1 MFKNYIKI
9 TFRNIQRN
17 KGYALINVF
26 GLAIG
31 LACSIFII
39 LWIQDELS
47 YDRYHE
53 KADRI
58 YRVADESQSDGAIRR
73 SVKTSAQLAP
83 ALVQDFAEVENAV
96 RFSRNKYL
104 IAYENKQFWHN
115 IFFADPSLFE
125 IFTIP
130 FTKGDPKTALND
142 PGSIVISEQMASKYF
157 GDENPIG
164 KTIHVNRKFDF
175 QVTGVFQNIPR
186 NSHFRFDF
194 LRPFHKGFASHGW
207 GIQNYWT
214 YILLAENASPA
225 ELSKKMPNFI
235 EKHKGKDARYIY
247 KYNCLFQSL
256 IKIHLYSNLK
266 GEIEPNGSIVNIILL
281 AAIGLFILLIACI
294 NYMNLSTA
302 RAVNRTNEVGVRKVV
317 GANRMQLVKQFLG
330 ESIIFSL
337 LACSLAVLIVELF
350 LPIFNS
356 LSGKDLVFIHI
367 SNLSLFIGLIGL
379 AFFVGLISGSYPAF
393 FISAFQPISIL
404 RGSSVSKS
412 RGSTLRKTLVVV
424 QFAISITFIIGITVV
439 YNQMK
444 YIQNKKLGLNK
455 EQVVVLP
462 IRSQSVVQKYE
473 TMKNNFLNNTHV
485 LNVSGSS
492 YFPGESTW
500 NQNIWWQGAT
510 DEDYKMMRWIAV
522 DYDFVETLEMEIIE
536 GRSFSKDFAG
546 DINTDYILNESAKR
560 ELGWKSAFG
569 KQFKIIEKGNV
580 VGVVKDFHF
589 SSLHEQIEPLALYLY
604 PSNLEYFYVRIHAGQ
619 IPQTLEYLNKKWNEL
634 VPDQLFEY
642 SFLDENF
649 DKLYQAEK
657 RLEKLFGYIA
667 FLAISI
673 ACLGLFGLASYS
685 TEQRT
690 KEIGIRKVLG
700 ASVSN
705 VVLFLSKEFIALVI
719 IANIIAIPVAYF
731 IMNKWLQ
738 GFAYR
743 TDIGLF
749 TFILS
754 AFIAISIALVTVGFQ
769 TIKASRANPVESLRY
784 E

>member
-194 LRPFHKGFASHGW
+194 LRPFHKGLASHGW

-214 YILLAENASPA
+214 YILLAENASPDA
-225 ELSKKMPNFI
+225 LLDKMPDFI

-247 KYNCLFQSL
+247 KYKCFFQPL
-256 IKIHLYSNLK
+256 KKIHLYSNLK

-317 GANRMQLVKQFLG
+317 GANRTQLIKQFLG

-379 AFFVGLISGSYPAF
+379 AFVVGLISGSYPAF

-462 IRSQSVVQKYE
+462 IRSQSVAQKYE

-667 FLAISI
+667 FLAIFI
-673 ACLGLFGLASYS
+673 ACLGLFGLASFS

-705 VVLFLSKEFIALVI
+705 VVLFLSKEFIVLVI

-754 AFIAISIALVTVGFQ
+754 AFIAISIALVTVGYQ
-769 TIKASRANPVESLRY
+769 TIKAARSNPVESLRY

>member
-1 MFKNYIKI
+1 MFKNYLKI
-9 TFRNIQRN
+9 TFRNIKRN
-17 KGYALINVF
+17 KGYAIINVF

-58 YRVADESQSDGAIRR
+58 YRVVNEYQSDSALRR
-73 SVKTSAQLAP
+73 SMKTSAQLAP
-83 ALVQDFAEVENAV
+83 ALIQDFPEVENVV
-96 RFSRNKYL
+96 RFSRNKYF

-115 IFFADPSLFE
+115 IFFADPSVFD

-130 FTKGDPKTALND
+130 LIKGDPKTALNE
-142 PGSIVISEQMASKYF
+142 PGSIVISEQMAVKYF
-157 GDENPIG
+157 RNQNPIG
-164 KTIHVNRKFDF
+164 KTISVNREYDF

-194 LRPFHKGFASHGW
+194 LRPFHKNLSSHGW

-214 YILLAENASPA
+214 YILLAENFSPA

-235 EKHKGKDARYIY
+235 EKYMGKDSRYVY
-247 KYNCLFQSL
+247 KYNCLFQPL
-256 IKIHLYSNLK
+256 IKIHLYSNLS

-317 GANRMQLVKQFLG
+317 GANRMQLIKQFLG
-330 ESIIFSL
+330 ESIIFSMI
-337 LACSLAVLIVELF
+337 AIFFAVLIVELF
-350 LPIFNS
+350 LPTFNS
-356 LSGKDLVFIHI
+356 ISGKDLVFTPT
-367 SNLSLFIGLIGL
+367 SNLNLLIGLIGL
-379 AFFVGLISGSYPAF
+379 ALLVGLISGSYPAF
-393 FISAFQPISIL
+393 FISGFKPICIL

-412 RGSTLRKTLVVV
+412 RGSMLRKALVVV

-439 YNQMK
+439 YNQMN

-462 IRSQSVVQKYE
+462 IRSQTVVQKYE
-473 TMKNNFLNNTHV
+473 TIKNNFLKNTHV

-492 YFPGESTW
+492 YFPGEATW
-500 NQNIWWQGAT
+500 NQNIWWESAT

-522 DYDFVETLEMEIIE
+522 DYDFVETLEIELIE
-536 GRSFSKDFAG
+536 GRPFSKDFAG
-546 DINTDYILNESAKR
+546 DVNSGYILNESAKR
-560 ELGWKSAFG
+560 ELGWDSPIG
-569 KQFKIIEKGNV
+569 KQFQIVEKGII

-589 SSLHEQIEPLALYLY
+589 NSLHEQIEPLALYLY
-604 PSNLEYFYVRIHAGQ
+604 PSNLEYFYIRIHAGQ
-619 IPQTLEYLNKKWNEL
+619 ISQTLENLSNQWNEL

-667 FLAISI
+667 FLAIII
-673 ACLGLFGLASYS
+673 ACLGLFALASYS

-690 KEIGIRKVLG
+690 KEIGIRKILG

-705 VVLFLSKEFIALVI
+705 VVLLLSKEFIMLVL
-719 IANIIAIPVAYF
+719 IANIIAWPVAHF
-731 IMNKWLQ
+731 MMNRWLQ

-754 AFIAISIALVTVGFQ
+754 AFIAISIALVTVGYQ
-769 TIKASRANPVESLRY
+769 TIKAARANPVDSLRY

>member
-1 MFKNYIKI
+1 MFTNYLKI
-9 TFRNIQRN
+9 TFRNIERN

-39 LWIQDELS
+39 LWIQDELC

-58 YRVADESQSDGAIRR
+58 YRIVHESQSDGAIRQ
-73 SVKTSAQLAP
+73 SVRTSAQLAP
-83 ALVQDFAEVENAV
+83 ALVQDFPEVENAV

-104 IAYENKQFWHN
+104 IAYANKQFWHN
-115 IFFADPSLFE
+115 IYFADPSVFE

-130 FTKGDPKTALND
+130 FTKGDPKTALNE
-142 PGSIVISEQMASKYF
+142 PGSIVISEQMAAKYF

-164 KTIHVNRKFDF
+164 KTINVNRKYDF
-175 QVTGVFQNIPR
+175 HVTGVFQNIPR

-194 LRPFHKGFASHGW
+194 LRPFHKNLSSHGW

-214 YILLAENASPA
+214 YILLAKNASPI
-225 ELSKKMPNFI
+225 EFLKKMPDFI
-235 EKHKGKDARYIY
+235 EKYMGKDARYVY
-247 KYNCLFQSL
+247 KYNCLFQPL
-256 IKIHLYSNLK
+256 TKIHLYSNLD
-266 GEIEPNGSIVNIILL
+266 GEIEPNGSIINIILL
-281 AAIGLFILLIACI
+281 AAIGLFILLLACI

-317 GANRMQLVKQFLG
+317 GANRIQLIRQFLG
-330 ESIIFSL
+330 ESIIFSF
-337 LACSLAVLIVELF
+337 LASSFAVLIVELF
-350 LPIFNS
+350 LSTFNL
-356 LSGKDLVFIHI
+356 LSGKDLVFIHTNTI
-367 SNLSLFIGLIGL
+367 PLFIGLIGL
-379 AFFVGLISGSYPAF
+379 AFAVGLISGSYPAF

-404 RGSSVSKS
+404 RGSSVNKS
-412 RGSTLRKTLVVV
+412 SGSTLRKTLVVV

-439 YNQMK
+439 YNQMN

-462 IRSQSVVQKYE
+462 IRSQTVVQKYE
-473 TMKNNFLNNTHV
+473 IIKNNFLRNSHV
-485 LNVSGSS
+485 LHVTGSS
-492 YFPGESTW
+492 YFPGEATW
-500 NQNIWWQGAT
+500 NQNIWWEGAT
-510 DEDYKMMRWIAV
+510 DDDYKMMRWIAG
-522 DYDFVETLEMEIIE
+522 DHDFVETLEIQLIE
-536 GRSFSKDFAG
+536 GRAFSKDFAG
-546 DINTDYILNESAKR
+546 VVNSGYILNESAKR
-560 ELGWKSAFG
+560 ELGCDSAVG
-569 KQFKIIEKGNV
+569 KQFKIVEKGKI

-589 SSLHEQIEPLALYLY
+589 NSLHEQIEPLALYLY
-604 PSNLEYFYVRIHAGQ
+604 PSNLEYFYIKIHTEQ
-619 IPQTLEYLNKKWNEL
+619 ISQTVEYLNKLWNEF

-657 RLEKLFGYIA
+657 RLEKLFGYIS
-667 FLAISI
+667 FLALCI

-705 VVLFLSKEFIALVI
+705 VVIFLSKEFIVLVL
-719 IANIIAIPVAYF
+719 IANIIAWPVAYF
-731 IMNKWLQ
+731 TMNKWLQ

-749 TFILS
+749 TFFLS
-754 AFIAISIALVTVGFQ
+754 AFFAVSIALVTVGYQ
-769 TIKASRANPVESLRY
+769 TIKAARANPVESLRY